1 MFLVDPATPFRCN
14 TPFSGVVSLKAVNTL
29 VASVKRDIREGV
41 ALYIVSE
48 WIDAVSHVVQ
58 KAHTFGHIDRDEE
71 TRLLSEAVL
80 PARDLVFKARQR
92 GEC

>member
-1 MFLVDPATPFRCN
+1 MFLVDPTTEFRCR

-29 VASVKRDIREGV
+29 VTSVERDIREGV

-48 WIDAVSHVVQ
+48 WIDTVSHVIQ
-58 KAHTFGHIDRDEE
+58 EATKSGYITQEEE

-80 PARDLVFKARQR
+80 PARDLVSDARQN

>member
-1 MFLVDPATPFRCN
+1 MFLVDPTTEFRCR

-29 VASVKRDIREGV
+29 VTSVKRDIWDGV

-48 WIDAVSHVVQ
+48 WIDAVSYVVQ
-58 KAHTFGHIDRDEE
+58 EATKSGYITQEEE
-71 TRLLSEAVL
+71 TRFLSDAVL
-80 PARDLVFKARQR
+80 PARDLVFYARQR

>member
-1 MFLVDPATPFRCN
+1 MFLVDPTTEFRCD
-14 TPFSGVVSLKAVNTL
+14 TPLSGMVSLKAVNTL
-29 VASVKRDIREGV
+29 VTSVKRDIREGV

-48 WIDAVSHVVQ
+48 WIDTVSYVVS
-58 KAHTFGHIDRDEE
+58 KAYQVGHIDRDEE

-80 PARDLVFKARQR
+80 PARDLVFQARQR